1 MRTRRRRL
9 HLLILLVCCAIMI
22 AVFAGV
28 FHSVPDSPSVMR
40 VDLSSVKD
48 SVMVS
53 LSKFW
58 NGCVVVFSSVMK
70 GLGHFLQVLQSY
82 LSSIDYSYHL
92 SIFKEMYSRM
102 PVITV
107 ILIIGGVSLSF
118 MVLLFLVYGLCRLFL
133 ALSDKPGERS
143 SLRESTP
150 APAKSPVAHSFDFD
164 ERITGVKN
172 LSTPSVS
179 PRDGFSLVLFVLAH
193 YH

>member
-1 MRTRRRRL
+1 M

-28 FHSVPDSPSVMR
+28 FRSVPDSPSVVR

-118 MVLLFLVYGLCRLFL
+118 TVLLFLVYGLCRLFL

>member
-1 MRTRRRRL
+1 M
-9 HLLILLVCCAIMI
+9 LILLVCCAIMI

-28 FHSVPDSPSVMR
+28 FRSVPDSPSVVR

-118 MVLLFLVYGLCRLFL
+118 TVLLFLVYGLCRLFL

-164 ERITGVKN
+164 EQITGVKS

>member
-1 MRTRRRRL
+1 M
-9 HLLILLVCCAIMI
+9 LILLVCCAIMI

-28 FHSVPDSPSVMR
+28 FHSEPDSPSVVR

-107 ILIIGGVSLSF
+107 IGSRFAGALAGSMVVESIFSIHGMGNYLINAINSRDYAVVQAGGFVIALWF
-118 MVLLFLVYGLCRLFL
+118 GLCMLGMDLVYAWADPRI
-133 ALSDKPGERS
+133 LSQYKKGKVR
-143 SLRESTP
+143 
-150 APAKSPVAHSFDFD
+150 
-164 ERITGVKN
+164 
-172 LSTPSVS
+172 
-179 PRDGFSLVLFVLAH
+179 
-193 YH
+193 